1 MDTPRTLY
9 KITADTPGSEAAGE
23 AAAALAAAYL
33 VFKDDSDKGFASR
46 LLAASRSVLSI
57 FPWNICLVNNTLSNN
72 ETVTAKLSALQV
84 CQQLQGIL
92 PVVLPLLLLLL
103 RLPGKISLGLE
114 QIIMCAWTHRLSNKL

>member
-46 LLAASRSVLSI
+46 LLAASRSVHPSSRGTFVSLI
-57 FPWNICLVNNTLSNN
+57 
-72 ETVTAKLSALQV
+72 
-84 CQQLQGIL
+84 IL
-92 PVVLPLLLLLL
+92 
-103 RLPGKISLGLE
+103 
-114 QIIMCAWTHRLSNKL
+114 